1 MHELYKLHVRVS
13 ASLDVC
19 DCVSMS
25 MSVCVCERRVCIE
38 CQLDV

>member
-1 MHELYKLHVRVS
+1 MYLYKLCVRVS

-19 DCVSMS
+19 DCISMS
-25 MSVCVCERRVCIE
+25 MSVYVCQRRVCIE